1 MADAKG
7 TAARVRADSD
17 RELAAASQRRD
28 AINQQLANVRQMLS
42 ALTGAVPAAA
52 LEVRRD
58 RRGARGATRWTE
70 PTAEDSPAE
79 AEAEAEEQPQDE
91 AEEAAHPLSL
101 GATSPGPA

>member
-42 ALTGAVPAAA
+42 ALTGAVPAVA
-52 LEVRRD
+52 LEVPEID
-58 RRGARGATRWTE
+58 E
-70 PTAEDSPAE
+70 IPEVDEVDQPTAEDSPAE
-79 AEAEAEEQPQDE
+79 AEAEAEQQPQDE
-91 AEEAAHPLSL
+91 AEEAH
-101 GATSPGPA
+101 TR

>member
-1 MADAKG
+1 MRSEGETERADVTRESNRLLAEAQEQAEALVADAKG

-52 LEVRRD
+52 LEVPEID
-58 RRGARGATRWTE
+58 E
-70 PTAEDSPAE
+70 IPEVDE
-79 AEAEAEEQPQDE
+79 VDE
-91 AEEAAHPLSL
+91 AHC
-101 GATSPGPA
+101 

>member
-52 LEVRRD
+52 LDASDEIDEDPRRST
-58 RRGARGATRWTE
+58 RR
-70 PTAEDSPAE
+70 
-79 AEAEAEEQPQDE
+79 
-91 AEEAAHPLSL
+91 
-101 GATSPGPA
+101 TSPSG